1 MQEGPAPNGQEK
13 GRRTAQTRRL
23 AACGQ
28 SVGKSRTGHWL
39 LRPGCPCY
47 RHGDGGD
54 SELVKG
60 NLDLGLPMSEVSAV
74 SVRNVP
80 PAVRSLE
87 LPREVLA
94 EYAGLDPAPRNDD

>member
-1 MQEGPAPNGQEK
+1 MQEGPAPDGQEK

-28 SVGKSRTGHWL
+28 SVGRSRTGHWL
-39 LRPGCPCY
+39 PCY

-54 SELVKG
+54 SELVKE

-87 LPREVLA
+87 L
-94 EYAGLDPAPRNDD
+94 